1 MNNLEKRF
9 IEARTRAIATDY
21 AHLNPR
27 QLEGVLTTE
36 GPLLLLAGAGSGKTT
51 VLINRVANLLRYG
64 RGSDTDEIPL
74 PISRDEVEFLEQY
87 AARPDPE
94 QRPLMQYLCAVEPAR
109 PWEVLAITFTNKAAN
124 ELKDRLE
131 KMLGEEARDV
141 WAATFHSACVR
152 ILRRDIDKLGFDRSF
167 TIYDTDDSKRVIK
180 DILKEMGLEEKTF
193 PVREVLSVIS
203 NAKDAMMMPE
213 EFSQLWEQRGDWR
226 RVRMGRVYAAYN
238 RRLRDANALDFDDI
252 ILHTVELL
260 QSDRQ
265 TLEYYRNKFRYVLI
279 DEYQDTNHMQYMLAS
294 LLAGGR
300 KNICVVGD
308 DDQSI
313 YRFRGANIENIL
325 SFEKQYAGARTIR
338 LEQNYRST
346 QNILDAANAVIR
358 HNVGRKGKTL
368 WTENG
373 AGEVVTVK
381 TCFNEG
387 DEANYVVG
395 QIMMNYRRGRNW
407 KDNAV
412 LYRMNAQSNAL
423 EYAFKR
429 NGVPY
434 KIIGGTKFFDRA
446 EVKDMLAYLCVI
458 NNPTDDLRLRR
469 IVNVPAR
476 KIGAA
481 TMEKAQAIA
490 TEESLPL
497 MEVLRRAGGYPQLK
511 ASAGKLISFTAM
523 IDEMRRQADDMG
535 LVEFYEYVCRRS
547 GYVGML
553 QEKNDMESR
562 GRLENVEELSSSIQ
576 AFLENDPENPTLSGF
591 LDEVALYT
599 DLDSQEAGDNCV
611 TLMTMHSAKGLEF
624 PSVFVVGME
633 DGLFP
638 GNRAMGEPEEME
650 EERRLCYVAMTRA
663 KEKLTLTNAR
673 QRMLF
678 GRTTPCMP
686 SRFLKEIPEEN
697 MEWLGKP
704 EPRPTSSWDDFGDG
718 PAYAPQREARHG
730 AERPAHPERPVRPAA
745 VSAPLLQLQPGD
757 GVRHSAFG
765 QGMVLSVRPR
775 PGGGGLRPGGHQ
787 AAHAEGRRRALG
799 KAVKL
804 FRITG
809 KVKNPLAHKRQGIVE
824 TGIYLARI
832 FFRRAKRGRESTL
845 GRSGS
850 PWIRGSAYSTNWWF
864 TPLPASLI
872 HSRGTFFSVLATSIR
887 GMSLVLQAY
896 LPSRMPRSKPIIR
909 PLMPLM
915 AFSTAALPAM

>member
-1 MNNLEKRF
+1 MTQELEQRF
-9 IEARTRAIATDY
+9 CAARRDYIASRFSRM
-21 AHLNPR
+21 NPR
-27 QLEGVLTTE
+27 QLEAVLTTE

-51 VLINRVANLLRYG
+51 VLIHRIANLIRYG
-64 RGSDTDEIPL
+64 CASDST
-74 PISRDEVEFLEQY
+74 EVPPDAVPEDIDFLE
-87 AARPDPE
+87 E
-94 QRPLMQYLCAVEPAR
+94 QAKYPTEEGVQRADALCALRPAA
-109 PWEVLAITFTNKAAN
+109 PWSILAITFTNKAAN
-124 ELKDRLE
+124 ELRERLTDL
-131 KMLGEEARDV
+131 LGPEANDI
-141 WAATFHSACVR
+141 WAMTFHSACCR
-152 ILRRDIDKLGFDRSF
+152 ILRREIERLGYDRSF
-167 TIYDTDDSKRVIK
+167 TIYDTADSERVMK
-180 DILKEMGLEEKTF
+180 DLLRERGLDEKTF
-193 PVREVLSVIS
+193 PPRAVLTQIS
-203 NAKDAMMMPE
+203 RLKDQMQPPE
-213 EFSQLWEQRGDWR
+213 EFLASVNSDYRLKCIGQL
-226 RVRMGRVYAAYN
+226 YASYQ
-238 RRLRDANALDFDDI
+238 RRLQEANAVDFDDI
-252 ILHTVELL
+252 ILLTVRLL
-260 QSDRQ
+260 Q
-265 TLEYYRNKFRYVLI
+265 EYEDVRDHYQRKFRYVLI

-458 NNPTDDLRLRR
+458 NNPADDLRLRR

-481 TMEKAQAIA
+481 TMDKAQAIA

-497 MEVLRRAGGYPQLK
+497 MEVLRRAGDYPQLK
-511 ASAGKLISFTAM
+511 ASAGKLASFTEM

-718 PAYAPQREARHG
+718 PAYAPQREARPGTERPAHLERP
-730 AERPAHPERPVRPAA
+730 ERPAHPERPVRPAA

-765 QGMVLSVRPR
+765 QGMVLSVRPM
-775 PGGGGLRPGGHQ
+775 GGDALVEVAFDRVGTKRLMLK
-787 AAHAEGRRRALG
+787 AAGAHLT
-799 KAVKL
+799 KL
-804 FRITG
+804 
-809 KVKNPLAHKRQGIVE
+809 
-824 TGIYLARI
+824 
-832 FFRRAKRGRESTL
+832 
-845 GRSGS
+845 
-850 PWIRGSAYSTNWWF
+850 
-864 TPLPASLI
+864 
-872 HSRGTFFSVLATSIR
+872 
-887 GMSLVLQAY
+887 
-896 LPSRMPRSKPIIR
+896 
-909 PLMPLM
+909 
-915 AFSTAALPAM
+915 